1 MAVRPGPRLR
11 HLHVTVQNKVDS
23 AVARALHEDLA
34 AGFAPWT
41 VRCTGLAP
49 WRFLGGPWAAVGE
62 YLG

>member
-1 MAVRPGPRLR
+1 M
-11 HLHVTVQNKVDS
+11 TVQNKVDS